1 MRDFIGHEALINNF
15 KQRCLKNTLSH
26 AHLIAGEDGVG
37 KGKLA
42 NILAK
47 FILNGDL
54 DREYVDI
61 INYSSEKSSFGVD
74 DVRDII
80 EEVYKKPFEK
90 DKKVIIIHEGNKLTI
105 QAQNALLKT
114 IEEPPK
120 GVYIIILCESLELI
134 LDTIKSR
141 CEIYKLKPLTK
152 SELYEYIKIKKFNY
166 DENEI
171 KSAIAFSE
179 GVPGRIDRYFNDD
192 KLRELRNNIVILI
205 KNLNKNELETIIVNE
220 AVKSNLKTQSSLFGS
235 KDKETEERF
244 KRVGI
249 DTSNIPFVLNFER
262 LLRSTKFTE
271 AMRKILKVVS
281 SKYNYPVDIEYTAN
295 FDKQGNFRIN
305 IVQCRPLQTRGL
317 GKTVELPKLEDK
329 NSCLFSSTGNF
340 MGGNVRLAIDYIVFI
355 SSDDYVKLPEVEKY
369 NIARQVGI
377 INKELKGKNAMLMGP
392 GRWGSSNPELGVP
405 VKFTELCNMSVM
417 CEIAYSN
424 QDLMPEL
431 SYGSHFFQD
440 LVETGIFYVALFD
453 NREDVVFNENKLREK
468 ENIVKQI
475 VKDANINDE
484 VIKVYDTKGLQIYS
498 DITQQIVTCS

>member
-205 KNLNKNELETIIVNE
+205 KNLNKNDLVAILQQEESF
-220 AVKSNLKTQSSLFGS
+220 SNLKN
-235 KDKETEERF
+235 DKEE
-244 KRVGI
+244 
-249 DTSNIPFVLNFER
+249 VLNIFGLFIR
-262 LLRSTKFTE
+262 D
-271 AMRKILKVVS
+271 ILINKE
-281 SKYNYPVDIEYTAN
+281 IEN
-295 FDKQGNFRIN
+295 EEFIIN
-305 IVQCRPLQTRGL
+305 SD
-317 GKTVELPKLEDK
+317 KLED
-329 NSCLFSSTGNF
+329 
-340 MGGNVRLAIDYIVFI
+340 I
-355 SSDDYVKLPEVEKY
+355 
-369 NIARQVGI
+369 
-377 INKELKGKNAMLMGP
+377 KELTKEMSFKKLNNMIKTIEEARRNIKSNVSWGMMLRVMLMGFME
-392 GRWGSSNPELGVP
+392 G
-405 VKFTELCNMSVM
+405 
-417 CEIAYSN
+417 
-424 QDLMPEL
+424 
-431 SYGSHFFQD
+431 
-440 LVETGIFYVALFD
+440 
-453 NREDVVFNENKLREK
+453 
-468 ENIVKQI
+468 
-475 VKDANINDE
+475 
-484 VIKVYDTKGLQIYS
+484 
-498 DITQQIVTCS
+498 

>member
-171 KSAIAFSE
+171 KSALAFSE

-205 KNLNKNELETIIVNE
+205 KNLNKNDLEAILQQE
-220 AVKSNLKTQSSLFGS
+220 ESFSNLKN
-235 KDKETEERF
+235 DKEE
-244 KRVGI
+244 
-249 DTSNIPFVLNFER
+249 VLNIFGLFIR
-262 LLRSTKFTE
+262 D
-271 AMRKILKVVS
+271 IL
-281 SKYNYPVDIEYTAN
+281 
-295 FDKQGNFRIN
+295 
-305 IVQCRPLQTRGL
+305 
-317 GKTVELPKLEDK
+317 
-329 NSCLFSSTGNF
+329 
-340 MGGNVRLAIDYIVFI
+340 
-355 SSDDYVKLPEVEKY
+355 
-369 NIARQVGI
+369 
-377 INKELKGKNAMLMGP
+377 INKEIENEEFIINSDKIEDIKELTKEMSFKKLNNMIKTIEEARRNIKSNVSWGMMLRVMLMGFME
-392 GRWGSSNPELGVP
+392 G
-405 VKFTELCNMSVM
+405 
-417 CEIAYSN
+417 
-424 QDLMPEL
+424 
-431 SYGSHFFQD
+431 
-440 LVETGIFYVALFD
+440 
-453 NREDVVFNENKLREK
+453 
-468 ENIVKQI
+468 
-475 VKDANINDE
+475 
-484 VIKVYDTKGLQIYS
+484 
-498 DITQQIVTCS
+498 

>member
-134 LDTIKSR
+134 LDTIRSR

-205 KNLNKNELETIIVNE
+205 KNLNKNDLEAILQQE
-220 AVKSNLKTQSSLFGS
+220 ESFSNLKN
-235 KDKETEERF
+235 DKEE
-244 KRVGI
+244 
-249 DTSNIPFVLNFER
+249 VLNIFGLFIR
-262 LLRSTKFTE
+262 D
-271 AMRKILKVVS
+271 ILINKE
-281 SKYNYPVDIEYTAN
+281 IEN
-295 FDKQGNFRIN
+295 EEFIIN
-305 IVQCRPLQTRGL
+305 SD
-317 GKTVELPKLEDK
+317 KLED
-329 NSCLFSSTGNF
+329 
-340 MGGNVRLAIDYIVFI
+340 I
-355 SSDDYVKLPEVEKY
+355 
-369 NIARQVGI
+369 
-377 INKELKGKNAMLMGP
+377 KELTKEMSFKKLNNMIKTIEEARRNIKSNVSWGMMLRVMLMGFME
-392 GRWGSSNPELGVP
+392 G
-405 VKFTELCNMSVM
+405 
-417 CEIAYSN
+417 
-424 QDLMPEL
+424 
-431 SYGSHFFQD
+431 
-440 LVETGIFYVALFD
+440 
-453 NREDVVFNENKLREK
+453 
-468 ENIVKQI
+468 
-475 VKDANINDE
+475 
-484 VIKVYDTKGLQIYS
+484 
-498 DITQQIVTCS
+498 

>member
-61 INYSSEKSSFGVD
+61 INYSSEKSSFRVD

-205 KNLNKNELETIIVNE
+205 KNLNKNDLEDILQQE
-220 AVKSNLKTQSSLFGS
+220 ESFSNLKN
-235 KDKETEERF
+235 DKEE
-244 KRVGI
+244 
-249 DTSNIPFVLNFER
+249 VLNIFGLFIR
-262 LLRSTKFTE
+262 D
-271 AMRKILKVVS
+271 ILINKE
-281 SKYNYPVDIEYTAN
+281 IEN
-295 FDKQGNFRIN
+295 EEFIIN
-305 IVQCRPLQTRGL
+305 SD
-317 GKTVELPKLEDK
+317 KLED
-329 NSCLFSSTGNF
+329 
-340 MGGNVRLAIDYIVFI
+340 I
-355 SSDDYVKLPEVEKY
+355 
-369 NIARQVGI
+369 
-377 INKELKGKNAMLMGP
+377 KELTKEMSFKKLNNMIKTIEEARRNIKSNVSWGMTLRVMLMGFME
-392 GRWGSSNPELGVP
+392 G
-405 VKFTELCNMSVM
+405 
-417 CEIAYSN
+417 
-424 QDLMPEL
+424 
-431 SYGSHFFQD
+431 
-440 LVETGIFYVALFD
+440 
-453 NREDVVFNENKLREK
+453 
-468 ENIVKQI
+468 
-475 VKDANINDE
+475 
-484 VIKVYDTKGLQIYS
+484 
-498 DITQQIVTCS
+498 

>member
-26 AHLIAGEDGVG
+26 AHIIAGEDGVG

-47 FILNGDL
+47 LILNGDL

-205 KNLNKNELETIIVNE
+205 KNLNKNDLEAILQQE
-220 AVKSNLKTQSSLFGS
+220 ESFSNLKN
-235 KDKETEERF
+235 DKEE
-244 KRVGI
+244 
-249 DTSNIPFVLNFER
+249 VLNIFGLFIR
-262 LLRSTKFTE
+262 D
-271 AMRKILKVVS
+271 ILINKE
-281 SKYNYPVDIEYTAN
+281 IEN
-295 FDKQGNFRIN
+295 EEFIIN
-305 IVQCRPLQTRGL
+305 SD
-317 GKTVELPKLEDK
+317 KLED
-329 NSCLFSSTGNF
+329 
-340 MGGNVRLAIDYIVFI
+340 I
-355 SSDDYVKLPEVEKY
+355 
-369 NIARQVGI
+369 
-377 INKELKGKNAMLMGP
+377 KELTKEMSFKKLNNMIKTIEEARRNIKSNVSWGMMLRVMLMGFME
-392 GRWGSSNPELGVP
+392 G
-405 VKFTELCNMSVM
+405 
-417 CEIAYSN
+417 
-424 QDLMPEL
+424 
-431 SYGSHFFQD
+431 
-440 LVETGIFYVALFD
+440 
-453 NREDVVFNENKLREK
+453 
-468 ENIVKQI
+468 
-475 VKDANINDE
+475 
-484 VIKVYDTKGLQIYS
+484 
-498 DITQQIVTCS
+498 

>member
-26 AHLIAGEDGVG
+26 AHHIQGEDGVG

-205 KNLNKNELETIIVNE
+205 KNLNKNDLEAILQQE
-220 AVKSNLKTQSSLFGS
+220 ESFSNLKN
-235 KDKETEERF
+235 DKEE
-244 KRVGI
+244 
-249 DTSNIPFVLNFER
+249 VLNIFGLFIR
-262 LLRSTKFTE
+262 D
-271 AMRKILKVVS
+271 ILINKE
-281 SKYNYPVDIEYTAN
+281 IEN
-295 FDKQGNFRIN
+295 EEFIIN
-305 IVQCRPLQTRGL
+305 SD
-317 GKTVELPKLEDK
+317 KLED
-329 NSCLFSSTGNF
+329 
-340 MGGNVRLAIDYIVFI
+340 I
-355 SSDDYVKLPEVEKY
+355 
-369 NIARQVGI
+369 
-377 INKELKGKNAMLMGP
+377 KELTKEMSFKKLNNMIKTIEEARRNIKSNVSWGMMLRVMLMGFME
-392 GRWGSSNPELGVP
+392 G
-405 VKFTELCNMSVM
+405 
-417 CEIAYSN
+417 
-424 QDLMPEL
+424 
-431 SYGSHFFQD
+431 
-440 LVETGIFYVALFD
+440 
-453 NREDVVFNENKLREK
+453 
-468 ENIVKQI
+468 
-475 VKDANINDE
+475 
-484 VIKVYDTKGLQIYS
+484 
-498 DITQQIVTCS
+498 

>member
-47 FILNGDL
+47 FILNGYL

-141 CEIYKLKPLTK
+141 FEIYNLKPLTK

-205 KNLNKNELETIIVNE
+205 KNLNKNDLEAILQQE
-220 AVKSNLKTQSSLFGS
+220 ESFSNLKN
-235 KDKETEERF
+235 DKEE
-244 KRVGI
+244 
-249 DTSNIPFVLNFER
+249 VLNIFGLFIR
-262 LLRSTKFTE
+262 D
-271 AMRKILKVVS
+271 ILINKE
-281 SKYNYPVDIEYTAN
+281 IEN
-295 FDKQGNFRIN
+295 EEFIIN
-305 IVQCRPLQTRGL
+305 SD
-317 GKTVELPKLEDK
+317 KLED
-329 NSCLFSSTGNF
+329 
-340 MGGNVRLAIDYIVFI
+340 I
-355 SSDDYVKLPEVEKY
+355 
-369 NIARQVGI
+369 
-377 INKELKGKNAMLMGP
+377 KELTKEMSFKKLNNMIKTIEEARRNIKSNVSWGMMLRVMLMGFME
-392 GRWGSSNPELGVP
+392 G
-405 VKFTELCNMSVM
+405 
-417 CEIAYSN
+417 
-424 QDLMPEL
+424 
-431 SYGSHFFQD
+431 
-440 LVETGIFYVALFD
+440 
-453 NREDVVFNENKLREK
+453 
-468 ENIVKQI
+468 
-475 VKDANINDE
+475 
-484 VIKVYDTKGLQIYS
+484 
-498 DITQQIVTCS
+498 

>member
-205 KNLNKNELETIIVNE
+205 KNLNKNDLEAILQQE
-220 AVKSNLKTQSSLFGS
+220 ESFSNLKN
-235 KDKETEERF
+235 DKEE
-244 KRVGI
+244 
-249 DTSNIPFVLNFER
+249 VLNIFGLFIR
-262 LLRSTKFTE
+262 D
-271 AMRKILKVVS
+271 ILINKE
-281 SKYNYPVDIEYTAN
+281 IEN
-295 FDKQGNFRIN
+295 EEFIIN
-305 IVQCRPLQTRGL
+305 SD
-317 GKTVELPKLEDK
+317 KLED
-329 NSCLFSSTGNF
+329 
-340 MGGNVRLAIDYIVFI
+340 I
-355 SSDDYVKLPEVEKY
+355 
-369 NIARQVGI
+369 
-377 INKELKGKNAMLMGP
+377 KELTKEMSFKKLNNMIKTIEEARRNIKSNVSWGMMLSVMLMGFME
-392 GRWGSSNPELGVP
+392 G
-405 VKFTELCNMSVM
+405 
-417 CEIAYSN
+417 
-424 QDLMPEL
+424 
-431 SYGSHFFQD
+431 
-440 LVETGIFYVALFD
+440 
-453 NREDVVFNENKLREK
+453 
-468 ENIVKQI
+468 
-475 VKDANINDE
+475 
-484 VIKVYDTKGLQIYS
+484 
-498 DITQQIVTCS
+498 

>member
-26 AHLIAGEDGVG
+26 AHLIVGEDGVG

-166 DENEI
+166 YENEI

-205 KNLNKNELETIIVNE
+205 KNLNKNDLEAILQQE
-220 AVKSNLKTQSSLFGS
+220 ESFSNLKN
-235 KDKETEERF
+235 DKEE
-244 KRVGI
+244 
-249 DTSNIPFVLNFER
+249 VLNIFGLFIR
-262 LLRSTKFTE
+262 D
-271 AMRKILKVVS
+271 ILINKE
-281 SKYNYPVDIEYTAN
+281 IEN
-295 FDKQGNFRIN
+295 DEFIIN
-305 IVQCRPLQTRGL
+305 SD
-317 GKTVELPKLEDK
+317 KLED
-329 NSCLFSSTGNF
+329 
-340 MGGNVRLAIDYIVFI
+340 I
-355 SSDDYVKLPEVEKY
+355 
-369 NIARQVGI
+369 
-377 INKELKGKNAMLMGP
+377 KELTKEMSFKKLNNMIKTIEEARRNIKSNVSWGMTLRVMLMGFME
-392 GRWGSSNPELGVP
+392 G
-405 VKFTELCNMSVM
+405 
-417 CEIAYSN
+417 
-424 QDLMPEL
+424 
-431 SYGSHFFQD
+431 
-440 LVETGIFYVALFD
+440 
-453 NREDVVFNENKLREK
+453 
-468 ENIVKQI
+468 
-475 VKDANINDE
+475 
-484 VIKVYDTKGLQIYS
+484 
-498 DITQQIVTCS
+498 

>member
-26 AHLIAGEDGVG
+26 AHLIAGEDGDG

-47 FILNGDL
+47 LILNGDL

-205 KNLNKNELETIIVNE
+205 KNLNKNDLEDILQQE
-220 AVKSNLKTQSSLFGS
+220 ESFSNLKN
-235 KDKETEERF
+235 DKEE
-244 KRVGI
+244 
-249 DTSNIPFVLNFER
+249 VLNIFGLFIR
-262 LLRSTKFTE
+262 D
-271 AMRKILKVVS
+271 ILINKE
-281 SKYNYPVDIEYTAN
+281 IEN
-295 FDKQGNFRIN
+295 EEFIIN
-305 IVQCRPLQTRGL
+305 SD
-317 GKTVELPKLEDK
+317 KLED
-329 NSCLFSSTGNF
+329 
-340 MGGNVRLAIDYIVFI
+340 I
-355 SSDDYVKLPEVEKY
+355 
-369 NIARQVGI
+369 
-377 INKELKGKNAMLMGP
+377 KELTKEMSFKKLNNMIKTIEEARRNIKSNVSWGMTLRVMLMGFME
-392 GRWGSSNPELGVP
+392 G
-405 VKFTELCNMSVM
+405 
-417 CEIAYSN
+417 
-424 QDLMPEL
+424 
-431 SYGSHFFQD
+431 
-440 LVETGIFYVALFD
+440 
-453 NREDVVFNENKLREK
+453 
-468 ENIVKQI
+468 
-475 VKDANINDE
+475 
-484 VIKVYDTKGLQIYS
+484 
-498 DITQQIVTCS
+498 

>member
-47 FILNGDL
+47 FILNGYL
-54 DREYVDI
+54 DSEYVDI

-120 GVYIIILCESLELI
+120 GVYIIILCEILELI

-205 KNLNKNELETIIVNE
+205 KNLNKNDLEAILQQE
-220 AVKSNLKTQSSLFGS
+220 ESFSNLKN
-235 KDKETEERF
+235 DKEE
-244 KRVGI
+244 
-249 DTSNIPFVLNFER
+249 VLNIFGLFIR
-262 LLRSTKFTE
+262 D
-271 AMRKILKVVS
+271 ILINKE
-281 SKYNYPVDIEYTAN
+281 IEN
-295 FDKQGNFRIN
+295 EEFIIN
-305 IVQCRPLQTRGL
+305 SD
-317 GKTVELPKLEDK
+317 KLED
-329 NSCLFSSTGNF
+329 
-340 MGGNVRLAIDYIVFI
+340 I
-355 SSDDYVKLPEVEKY
+355 
-369 NIARQVGI
+369 
-377 INKELKGKNAMLMGP
+377 KELTKEMSFKKLNNMIKTIEEARRNIKSNVSWGMMLRVMLMGFME
-392 GRWGSSNPELGVP
+392 G
-405 VKFTELCNMSVM
+405 
-417 CEIAYSN
+417 
-424 QDLMPEL
+424 
-431 SYGSHFFQD
+431 
-440 LVETGIFYVALFD
+440 
-453 NREDVVFNENKLREK
+453 
-468 ENIVKQI
+468 
-475 VKDANINDE
+475 
-484 VIKVYDTKGLQIYS
+484 
-498 DITQQIVTCS
+498 

>member
-26 AHLIAGEDGVG
+26 AHLITGEDGVG

-90 DKKVIIIHEGNKLTI
+90 DKKVIIIYEGNKLTI

-120 GVYIIILCESLELI
+120 GVYIIILCESLGLI

-205 KNLNKNELETIIVNE
+205 KNLNKNDLEDILQQE
-220 AVKSNLKTQSSLFGS
+220 ESFSNLKN
-235 KDKETEERF
+235 DKEE
-244 KRVGI
+244 
-249 DTSNIPFVLNFER
+249 VLNIFGLFIR
-262 LLRSTKFTE
+262 D
-271 AMRKILKVVS
+271 ILINKE
-281 SKYNYPVDIEYTAN
+281 IEN
-295 FDKQGNFRIN
+295 EEFIIN
-305 IVQCRPLQTRGL
+305 SD
-317 GKTVELPKLEDK
+317 KLED
-329 NSCLFSSTGNF
+329 
-340 MGGNVRLAIDYIVFI
+340 I
-355 SSDDYVKLPEVEKY
+355 
-369 NIARQVGI
+369 
-377 INKELKGKNAMLMGP
+377 KELTKEMSFKKLNNMIKTIEEARRNIKSNVSWGMTLRVMLMGFME
-392 GRWGSSNPELGVP
+392 G
-405 VKFTELCNMSVM
+405 
-417 CEIAYSN
+417 
-424 QDLMPEL
+424 
-431 SYGSHFFQD
+431 
-440 LVETGIFYVALFD
+440 
-453 NREDVVFNENKLREK
+453 
-468 ENIVKQI
+468 
-475 VKDANINDE
+475 
-484 VIKVYDTKGLQIYS
+484 
-498 DITQQIVTCS
+498 

>member
-1 MRDFIGHEALINNF
+1 MRNFIGHEALINNF

-26 AHLIAGEDGVG
+26 AHLISGEDGVG

-205 KNLNKNELETIIVNE
+205 KNLNKNDLEDILQQE
-220 AVKSNLKTQSSLFGS
+220 ESFSNLKN
-235 KDKETEERF
+235 DKEE
-244 KRVGI
+244 
-249 DTSNIPFVLNFER
+249 VLNIFGLFIR
-262 LLRSTKFTE
+262 D
-271 AMRKILKVVS
+271 ILINKE
-281 SKYNYPVDIEYTAN
+281 IEN
-295 FDKQGNFRIN
+295 EEFIIN
-305 IVQCRPLQTRGL
+305 SD
-317 GKTVELPKLEDK
+317 KLED
-329 NSCLFSSTGNF
+329 
-340 MGGNVRLAIDYIVFI
+340 I
-355 SSDDYVKLPEVEKY
+355 
-369 NIARQVGI
+369 
-377 INKELKGKNAMLMGP
+377 KELTKEMSFKKLNNMIKTIEEARRNIKSNVSWGMTLRVMLMGFME
-392 GRWGSSNPELGVP
+392 G
-405 VKFTELCNMSVM
+405 
-417 CEIAYSN
+417 
-424 QDLMPEL
+424 
-431 SYGSHFFQD
+431 
-440 LVETGIFYVALFD
+440 
-453 NREDVVFNENKLREK
+453 
-468 ENIVKQI
+468 
-475 VKDANINDE
+475 
-484 VIKVYDTKGLQIYS
+484 
-498 DITQQIVTCS
+498 

>member
-54 DREYVDI
+54 DMEYVDI

-205 KNLNKNELETIIVNE
+205 KNLNKNDLEDILQQE
-220 AVKSNLKTQSSLFGS
+220 ESFSNLKNE
-235 KDKETEERF
+235 KEE
-244 KRVGI
+244 
-249 DTSNIPFVLNFER
+249 VLNIFGVFIR
-262 LLRSTKFTE
+262 
-271 AMRKILKVVS
+271 
-281 SKYNYPVDIEYTAN
+281 DIV
-295 FDKQGNFRIN
+295 IN
-305 IVQCRPLQTRGL
+305 KEI
-317 GKTVELPKLEDK
+317 ENEEFIINSDKLED
-329 NSCLFSSTGNF
+329 
-340 MGGNVRLAIDYIVFI
+340 I
-355 SSDDYVKLPEVEKY
+355 
-369 NIARQVGI
+369 
-377 INKELKGKNAMLMGP
+377 KELTKEMSFKKLNNMIKTIEEARRNIKSNVSWGMTLRVMLMGFME
-392 GRWGSSNPELGVP
+392 G
-405 VKFTELCNMSVM
+405 
-417 CEIAYSN
+417 
-424 QDLMPEL
+424 
-431 SYGSHFFQD
+431 
-440 LVETGIFYVALFD
+440 
-453 NREDVVFNENKLREK
+453 
-468 ENIVKQI
+468 
-475 VKDANINDE
+475 
-484 VIKVYDTKGLQIYS
+484 
-498 DITQQIVTCS
+498 

>member
-26 AHLIAGEDGVG
+26 AHLIVGEDGVG

-179 GVPGRIDRYFNDD
+179 GIPGRIDRYFNDD

-205 KNLNKNELETIIVNE
+205 KNLNKNDLEAILQQE
-220 AVKSNLKTQSSLFGS
+220 ESFSNLKN
-235 KDKETEERF
+235 DKEE
-244 KRVGI
+244 
-249 DTSNIPFVLNFER
+249 VLNIFGLFIR
-262 LLRSTKFTE
+262 D
-271 AMRKILKVVS
+271 ILINKE
-281 SKYNYPVDIEYTAN
+281 IEN
-295 FDKQGNFRIN
+295 EEFIIN
-305 IVQCRPLQTRGL
+305 SD
-317 GKTVELPKLEDK
+317 KLED
-329 NSCLFSSTGNF
+329 
-340 MGGNVRLAIDYIVFI
+340 I
-355 SSDDYVKLPEVEKY
+355 
-369 NIARQVGI
+369 
-377 INKELKGKNAMLMGP
+377 KELTKEMSFKKLNNMIKTIEEARRNIKSNVSWGMMLRVMLMGFME
-392 GRWGSSNPELGVP
+392 G
-405 VKFTELCNMSVM
+405 
-417 CEIAYSN
+417 
-424 QDLMPEL
+424 
-431 SYGSHFFQD
+431 
-440 LVETGIFYVALFD
+440 
-453 NREDVVFNENKLREK
+453 
-468 ENIVKQI
+468 
-475 VKDANINDE
+475 
-484 VIKVYDTKGLQIYS
+484 
-498 DITQQIVTCS
+498 

>member
-205 KNLNKNELETIIVNE
+205 KNLNKNDLEAILQQE
-220 AVKSNLKTQSSLFGS
+220 ESFSNLKN
-235 KDKETEERF
+235 DKEE
-244 KRVGI
+244 
-249 DTSNIPFVLNFER
+249 VLNIFGLFIR
-262 LLRSTKFTE
+262 D
-271 AMRKILKVVS
+271 ILINKE
-281 SKYNYPVDIEYTAN
+281 IEN
-295 FDKQGNFRIN
+295 EEFIIN
-305 IVQCRPLQTRGL
+305 SD
-317 GKTVELPKLEDK
+317 KLED
-329 NSCLFSSTGNF
+329 
-340 MGGNVRLAIDYIVFI
+340 I
-355 SSDDYVKLPEVEKY
+355 
-369 NIARQVGI
+369 
-377 INKELKGKNAMLMGP
+377 KELTKEMSFKKLNNMIKTIEEARRNIKSNVSWGMTLRVMLMG
-392 GRWGSSNPELGVP
+392 
-405 VKFTELCNMSVM
+405 
-417 CEIAYSN
+417 
-424 QDLMPEL
+424 LME
-431 SYGSHFFQD
+431 G
-440 LVETGIFYVALFD
+440 
-453 NREDVVFNENKLREK
+453 
-468 ENIVKQI
+468 
-475 VKDANINDE
+475 
-484 VIKVYDTKGLQIYS
+484 
-498 DITQQIVTCS
+498 